1 MQQNIHALSVLL
13 YFTTSLF
20 DIAGITLQQNVTYSS
35 LQKKICW
42 LWDIKPEMVPAI
54 AAKNEG
60 QFQVFRKLLQTQKE
74 AFAKGSL
81 TTIRPG
87 LD

>member
-1 MQQNIHALSVLL
+1 
-13 YFTTSLF
+13 
-20 DIAGITLQQNVTYSS
+20 
-35 LQKKICW
+35 
-42 LWDIKPEMVPAI
+42 MVPAI

-74 AFAKGSL
+74 AFAKGPW